1 MNADDTD
8 HKEIYSERILPYGS
22 MEIVRILSTKGAP
35 TQLTLCAEDN
45 AMFGILSSR
54 MVLRAK
60 RNNLEGILFRKDL
73 NASPHC
79 RVEDS

>member
-8 HKEIYSERILPYGS
+8 HKEIYSERILHTAVWRLFRS
-22 MEIVRILSTKGAP
+22 FLQKGPHPVDALRR
-35 TQLTLCAEDN
+35 TMLCP
-45 AMFGILSSR
+45 GILSSR